1 MKFKLDI
8 TPSTVTAQEKKV
20 CVVKGRPIF
29 YDPPKVQTAKA
40 ELMVHLHEHRPKE
53 PIEGAVFLKVV
64 WMFPKGR
71 THKDGEWRTTRP
83 DTDNLQKMLK
93 DCMTKTGFWTDDALV
108 VREHV
113 EKKWAEVPG
122 IAIEVKELE
131 DAT

>member
-1 MKFKLDI
+1 M
-8 TPSTVTAQEKKV
+8 
-20 CVVKGRPIF
+20 
-29 YDPPKVQTAKA
+29 QTAKL
-40 ELMVHLHEHRPKE
+40 ELMQHLMLHRPKE
-53 PIEGAVFLKVV
+53 PIQGAVFLKVV

-93 DCMTKTGFWTDDALV
+93 DCMTKTGFWEDDALV

-113 EKKWAEVPG
+113 EKKWATDPG

-131 DAT
+131 VGT

>member
-1 MKFKLDI
+1 MKFTLDI

-53 PIEGAVFLKVV
+53 PMEGAVFLKVV

-93 DCMTKTGFWTDDALV
+93 DCMTKTGYWKDDALV
-108 VREHV
+108 VREVV
-113 EKKWAEVPG
+113 EKRWAENPG
-122 IAIEVKELE
+122 IEIQITEAKL
-131 DAT
+131 

>member
-53 PIEGAVFLKVV
+53 PMEGAVFLKVV

-93 DCMTKTGFWTDDALV
+93 DCMTKTGYWKDDAQV
-108 VREHV
+108 VREVV
-113 EKKWAEVPG
+113 EKRWADNPG
-122 IAIEVKELE
+122 IEIQITEAKL
-131 DAT
+131 